1 MVDLVV
7 SNILPYPRSLY
18 LLRFSISGNFI
29 TVKSLVNGFGVPGPW
44 HSLHNASVYRLAIR
58 TTYCQHPMTTRRSR
72 IGAT

>member
-44 HSLHNASVYRLAIR
+44 HSCIMPP
-58 TTYCQHPMTTRRSR
+58 C
-72 IGAT
+72 IGWRFVLPIVSIQ